1 MEELRLPWSNKEG
14 LLYGGIIAVI
24 TCIIM
29 CEFNLFKNAG
39 RIGLDLFLE
48 GLICIPILWI
58 VVMLLMSFIV
68 GRVADCFVRKYTQ
81 PGDSFYTKIVFNI
94 IACVLMMSVS
104 MTFIGPTIGH
114 MMSGE
119 LTLEALYSWPVNWP
133 TNFCVAFWV
142 EMLIAQPAARYTMKH
157 KHIKMLKTKNAEKE
171 AM

>member
-29 CEFNLFKNAG
+29 CEFNLFKSAG
-39 RIGLDLFLE
+39 TIGLDLFLE
-48 GLICIPILWI
+48 GLVCIPFLWI

-68 GRVADCFVRKYTQ
+68 GRVADSFVRKYTQ
-81 PGDSFYTKIVFNI
+81 PGDSFHTKIVFNI
-94 IACVLMMSVS
+94 IACVLMMSAS

-119 LTLEALYSWPVNWP
+119 FTLEALYNWPVNWP
-133 TNFCVAFWV
+133 VNFCVAFWV
-142 EMLIAQPAARYTMKH
+142 EMLVAQPAARYVMKH
-157 KHIKMLKTKNAEKE
+157 KHIRMLKTRNAETE